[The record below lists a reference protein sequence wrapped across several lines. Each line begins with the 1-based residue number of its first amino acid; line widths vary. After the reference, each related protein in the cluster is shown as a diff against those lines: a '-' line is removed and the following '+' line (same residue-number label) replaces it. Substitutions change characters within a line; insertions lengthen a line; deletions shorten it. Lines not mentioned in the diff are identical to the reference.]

1 MIDFKKL
8 WVFVGSGLGVLI
20 AIVAI
25 SGVKQGWF
33 APSVVY
39 RAKFANGDGVFVGTP
54 VSISGLKAGSV
65 KQVELGADNQV
76 AVEIKVQSKFSEFIR
91 EDSKATLGRPFIIG
105 ERAISITPGSKEK
118 AIVQPGSFI
127 VGEESLELT
136 DLLSGGRLSPYFQ
149 TFSKLL
155 DQVRLVI
162 EGDGTADS
170 KNLLDVYRQ
179 AYKTL
184 KALEEVLTEVRI
196 IRKDFLFGKDTQKLI
211 SELAG
216 SSDELSGLLVEGQ
229 KAVPNLNQLSEDVV
243 KMMPQITRTLE
254 ETTVTLQALQR
265 SFLLRGA
272 TKEVREEMSEKEE
285 KRKRSLATEGSE
297 AD

>member
-8 WVFVGSGLGVLI
+8 WVFIGSGAGVLVAII
-20 AIVAI
+20 AIA
-25 SGVKQGWF
+25 GFKQGWF
-33 APSVVY
+33 SPSISY
-39 RAKFANGDGVFVGTP
+39 RARFANGDGVFVGTP

-65 KQVELGADNQV
+65 RKVDLASDNQV
-76 AVEIKVQSKFSEFIR
+76 EVEIRVQSKFADFIR

-105 ERAISITPGSKEK
+105 ERAISISPGSKEK
-118 AIVQPGSFI
+118 PVISPGSLI

-155 DQVRLVI
+155 DQIRLVI
-162 EGDGTADS
+162 EGDGSPDN

-179 AYKTL
+179 AFKTL
-184 KALEEVLTEVRI
+184 KALEEVLTEIRM
-196 IRKDFLFGKDTQKLI
+196 IRKDFIFGKDTQKLI
-211 SELAG
+211 GELAN
-216 SSDELSGLLVEGQ
+216 SSDELSSLLVEGQ
-229 KAVPNLNQLSEDVV
+229 KAVPNIQQLSTDVV
-243 KMMPQITRTLE
+243 KMMPQITKTLE

-272 TKEVREEMSEKEE
+272 AKEVRDEMAEKNE
-285 KRKRSLATEGSE
+285 KKVREPSQ